1 MMEPLFNM
9 YLNAIPVVE
18 SRSRVWYGHPG
29 GYFPETMFFWGTYE
43 SAGMKTYMNGERE
56 AKERERGGSAE
67 GG

>member
-43 SAGMKTYMNGERE
+43 SAGMKT
-56 AKERERGGSAE
+56 
-67 GG
+67 